1 MPIDTLKAA
10 RRLQEQGMFD
20 EEQAERIAEVLS
32 ELDVASATAEDLHE
46 MEERL
51 TVRLDRAAEERAS
64 LEERFTARMDR
75 LSDRIAGV
83 GSRVE
88 EVGGQLTDR
97 FEARIAKLERRLLVA
112 GVPALVAIV
121 AILNYL
127 MG

>member
-10 RRLQEQGMFD
+10 RRLQEEDTFD

-51 TVRLDRAAEERAS
+51 T
-64 LEERFTARMDR
+64 ARMDR
-75 LSDRIAGV
+75 LSDRIDSV
-83 GSRVE
+83 GSRIDEVE
-88 EVGGQLTDR
+88 SRIDGVESRIDEVRGQLTDR

-112 GVPALVAIV
+112 GVPAVAAIV